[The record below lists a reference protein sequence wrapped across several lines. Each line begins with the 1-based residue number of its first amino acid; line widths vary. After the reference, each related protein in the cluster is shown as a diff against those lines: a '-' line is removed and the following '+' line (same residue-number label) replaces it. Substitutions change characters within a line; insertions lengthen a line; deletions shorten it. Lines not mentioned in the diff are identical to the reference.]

1 MEKGEKRMMKNVGG
15 VTWPETSSEKGS
27 CGEVS
32 RDMKSYWAK
41 ICDMARD
48 SEYCKKI
55 DLGVVLGRI
64 VVWWHN
70 SSEAGETPENIK
82 KNTEYLWRREPKE
95 DEPRGLSS
103 VEKLEKAGTRTKMA
117 DVPIR

>member
-1 MEKGEKRMMKNVGG
+1 MEKSENRRMNNVGG
-15 VTWPETSSEKGS
+15 VIWPETSSEKGS

-55 DLGVVLGRI
+55 DLGLVLGRI
-64 VVWWHN
+64 VGWWHN
-70 SSEAGETPENIK
+70 GLEAGETPGNIEN
-82 KNTEYLWRREPKE
+82 NTEYLWRREPKE
-95 DEPRGLSS
+95 DEPRGLSLE
-103 VEKLEKAGTRTKMA
+103 EKLREAGT
-117 DVPIR
+117 